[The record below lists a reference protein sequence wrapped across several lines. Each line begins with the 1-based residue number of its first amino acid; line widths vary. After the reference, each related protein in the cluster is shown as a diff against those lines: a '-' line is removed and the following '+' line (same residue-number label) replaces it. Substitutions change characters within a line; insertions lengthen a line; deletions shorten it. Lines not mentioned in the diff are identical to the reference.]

1 MLLYI
6 YYAEVLAINFLTTII
21 MGKYFFAMMEAIV
34 YGLTEHQNLYKE
46 HIYQKKIS
54 TKKIITLYLYVDM
67 HNTQLA

>member
-1 MLLYI
+1 
-6 YYAEVLAINFLTTII
+6 
-21 MGKYFFAMMEAIV
+21 MGKYFFAMLEAIV